1 MTTIGANILAQNV
14 HDRARMYGWL
24 AEAKPGLLVVCD
36 EPDVAV
42 RCKMAAPGALVAHR
56 WIYEGDGNVDAL
68 SPQAWAAR
76 FLPALPDGIAGYA
89 LNEPSGDWR
98 AISGWCS
105 DVMRLAGAQHKPLI
119 VANLA
124 VGNPPE
130 SAIAAG
136 EFDGLLLA
144 FADWPIHRFGL
155 HEYWQAAPTAEP
167 FRVGRYKA
175 LKERARQIGAYGVR
189 FAMTEA
195 GRDVRGA
202 ATDGW
207 QSVYSADEYAK
218 KLTQQAA
225 VYEADDIDMACFC
238 YGEGGAGAWR
248 SFDIQDS
255 PPVLSAIVRYNTG
268 VSEGTDD
275 MAPPGYAQVKT
286 GPKGVNVRSGPGL
299 KYTPL
304 AVAKTGDWAKRLP
317 GGAITADGYVWAQI
331 ALDQTAT
338 THIHGWCALSVIDL
352 GE

>member
-1 MTTIGANILAQNV
+1 
-14 HDRARMYGWL
+14 MYGWL
-24 AEAKPGLLVVCD
+24 AEAKPGLIVVCD

-56 WIYEGDGNVDAL
+56 WVYDGDSSVGYL
-68 SPQAWAAR
+68 TPPQWAAR

-89 LNEPSGDWR
+89 MNEPSGDWR
-98 AISGWCS
+98 AISSWCAA
-105 DVMRLAGAQHKPLI
+105 VMSLAGAQHKPLI

-124 VGNPPE
+124 VGNPEE

-136 EFDGLLLA
+136 EFDELLLS

-195 GRDVRGA
+195 GRDVRGG

-207 QSVYSADEYAK
+207 QSVMSADEYAK
-218 KLTQQAA
+218 KLPQQAG
-225 VYEADDIDMACFC
+225 VYEADDIDMAVFC

-248 SFDIQDS
+248 SFDIQQS
-255 PPVLSAIVRYNTG
+255 EQVLATIVDYNG
-268 VSEGTDD
+268 QEVEEVGS
-275 MAPPGYAQVKT
+275 PPGYAQVT
-286 GPKGVNVRSGPGL
+286 TNAPGINVNVRSGPSL
-299 KYTPL
+299 TAQPFST
-304 AVAKTGDWAKRLP
+304 VKTGDWVRP
-317 GGAITADGYVWAQI
+317 QGAPVAANGHKWQRVVLEDCKVGYVS
-331 ALDQTAT
+331 LNVLR
-338 THIHGWCALSVIDL
+338 LSEVTK
-352 GE
+352 